1 MQDMNDAKIKF
12 IYFVIHMLWII
23 ALTYRLYDIVY
34 ELQPLPIPSIIS
46 IDTTPRDNK
55 IAQAPILYL
64 LMSLKS
70 IYLRR
75 SKTWKSLY
83 VRKDKR
89 PTASVNARKLVIIWI
104 QTKDENFTNSPNQNT
119 RRFFFVYWTGK
130 FQVIR

>member
-1 MQDMNDAKIKF
+1 M
-12 IYFVIHMLWII
+12 
-23 ALTYRLYDIVY
+23 TYRLYDIVY
-34 ELQPLPIPSIIS
+34 ELQLLPIPSIIS
-46 IDTTPRDNK
+46 IEATPRDNK

-64 LMSLKS
+64 LMSLNS

-104 QTKDENFTNSPNQNT
+104 QIED
-119 RRFFFVYWTGK
+119 
-130 FQVIR
+130 